1 MAVTTPTDT
10 ELLAALARILE
21 EAVHSDPAGTA
32 IFVRRFDSEIELG
45 LRRLDPELHPCLELR
60 GFVAPEDWWAF
71 GLVTHG
77 TATFLDEDRSER
89 IVSTHLR
96 SRSGEEVSLLRR
108 GDTVQE
114 LPGRGVGRIPD
125 LVRSVLPLAPGG
137 PTGAA
142 LAEPVDG
149 PES

>member
-1 MAVTTPTDT
+1 MAATTPTDS
-10 ELLAALARILE
+10 ELLVALAHIVE

-32 IFVRRFDSEIELG
+32 IFVRRTGGEIELG
-45 LRRLDPELHPCLELR
+45 LRPLDPELHPCLELR

-71 GLVTHG
+71 GLVAHG

-114 LPGRGVGRIPD
+114 LPGRGEGRIPD
-125 LVRSVLPLAPGG
+125 LLRSVLRLGTG
-137 PTGAA
+137 DPTGTA
-142 LAEPVDG
+142 LAEAVEG
-149 PES
+149 SGS